1 MELRKTF
8 GFTTTALLA
17 AATVAPAFAKT
28 NEVNSTGATLFRGF
42 YEAPAQGSD
51 FIDAD
56 GDGNTTDL
64 GVPTVD
70 LLFNSAFVTQA
81 RGIGS
86 GNGFQEL
93 INFGGNNG
101 PGADWSTG
109 AYDSNDYAT
118 RNGLAVTPSSA
129 FTGDVVFDVAS
140 VDVPST
146 FFATNTQAA
155 PFWGNSPTTGGN
167 ATFGYGSGNNDSFAN
182 TASPQGA
189 LAAGGRDNGL
199 ADLTA
204 GAVDLNLNQA
214 TPNRQTLFDTTIA
227 WTPIAYFANYGAQ
240 IDSNA
245 DAAGGEGEIKKSELQ
260 HLYLTGR
267 ASNGENLVAV
277 TRDSGSGTRN
287 GAANSIS
294 IDPSWANGDNV
305 GEKSGSGDS
314 QFDRLG
320 PEFNPTNKG
329 GSSRMEGTTQNHRL
343 AVGYSGLADGPSTSR
358 AGDDSV
364 DGDYHLLAIMNDI
377 DTDDNGV
384 TFGSQYVYPTF
395 GNTSGDAAGNNV
407 VFNGDVNTG
416 YRSGGSQTFV
426 TEGDPVAGDIWFNS
440 GTGEAVFDDSPAGP
454 GAGFTLVS
462 AGTGAN
468 DGDANVYMFSAHA
481 ALYMRNIIESL
492 QSATLT
498 PTTDPTGTPGDFLAS
513 SFALVAGT
521 QALPDTDNT
530 GDFIANP
537 SLNNSLIN
545 LYQSTPSELPSE
557 VLSTQYGPDATNGN
571 RYGKYPDRT
580 DVSGGTFGIT
590 EYSDGQN
597 GTNGF
602 VTNDGL
608 TNVSEGASMVVGN
621 AVADRNAIA
630 GDFDGDGDRDI
641 DDIDNMVFAY
651 LNSLE
656 AGASST
662 PDAFSNT
669 LVSRDGALAAADAN
683 GILEVLGDFN
693 GDGSFDIDDVLY
705 GTDGLFAWGRA
716 GDTVDRYQNFVDVDN
731 ATPGGNLFN
740 VTLAN
745 GTYDAGNSA
754 GDLDGVLNAAPGFAP
769 EFGDGVVN
777 AADIDALFSLYVGID
792 QDGDGVVFGIAP
804 EFDQLEVAE
813 MILSNLSGDLTGDL
827 IVGEDDAA
835 FLVNTILETNFG
847 DANLDGSVD
856 LLDFDALA
864 GAFGGAGG
872 WATGDFNGDGA
883 IDLLDFDGLAA
894 NFGSTAPPAT
904 VPEPASLALL
914 GLAGLATLRR
924 RRA

>member
-1 MELRKTF
+1 MELRKAF
-8 GFTTTALLA
+8 CFSTTSLLVA
-17 AATVAPAFAKT
+17 ASAAPAFAKT
-28 NEVNSTGATLFRGF
+28 NEVNTTGATLFRGF
-42 YEAPAQGSD
+42 YESASQGSD

-56 GDGNTTDL
+56 GNGVTTDL
-64 GVPTVD
+64 SVPTFD
-70 LLFNSAFVTQA
+70 SLFGNVYNTQA

-101 PGADWSTG
+101 PGAAWSSG
-109 AYDSNDYAT
+109 NYNSNDYAT

-129 FTGDVVFDVAS
+129 FTGDVIFDVAS

-146 FFATNTQAA
+146 FFATNTSAG

-167 ATFGYGSGNNDSFAN
+167 ATAGYGSGDNDSFAN
-182 TASPQGA
+182 TVSPNGA

-214 TPNRQTLFDTTIA
+214 TPDRQTLFDTTIA

-240 IDSNA
+240 IDSNGA
-245 DAAGGEGEIKKSELQ
+245 AAGGEGEIKKSELQ

-305 GEKSGSGDS
+305 GQKSGSGDS
-314 QFDRLG
+314 NFDRLG

-329 GSSRMEGTTQNHRL
+329 GSSRMEGATQNHRL

-358 AGDDSV
+358 AGDDSI

-384 TFGSQYVYPTF
+384 TFGTQYVYPTF
-395 GNTSGDAAGNNV
+395 STASGDAAGNNV
-407 VFNGDVNTG
+407 VFNADVNTG

-426 TEGDPVAGDIWFNS
+426 TEGDPIAGDIYYNS
-440 GTGEAVFDDSPAGP
+440 ATGDARFDNP
-454 GAGFTLVS
+454 GAGYVLVS

-468 DGDANVYMFSAHA
+468 DGNSDIYMFSAHA

-513 SFALVAGT
+513 SFALNAGT
-521 QALPDTDNT
+521 QFLPDTDNT
-530 GDFIANP
+530 GDFEANP
-537 SLNNSLIN
+537 NLNAALIA
-545 LYQSTPSELPSE
+545 LYQSTPSELPSD

-580 DVSGGTFGIT
+580 NLSGGAFSIT
-590 EYSDGQN
+590 EYSDGRD
-597 GTNGF
+597 GSGDL
-602 VTNDGL
+602 VTNAGAA
-608 TNVSEGASMVVGN
+608 VAEGGSMVAGN
-621 AVADRNAIA
+621 AIADRNAIA

-641 DDIDNMVFAY
+641 DDINDMVTAY
-651 LNSLE
+651 QNSLK
-656 AGASST
+656 AGAVST
-662 PDAFSNT
+662 TDAFGNT
-669 LVSRDGALAAADAN
+669 LVSRDVTLADSDAN
-683 GILEVLGDFN
+683 AILEVIGDFDGN
-693 GDGSFDIDDVLY
+693 GSFDIADVLY
-705 GTDGLFAWGRA
+705 GADGLFAWGRA
-716 GDTVDRYQNFVDVDN
+716 GDKVNRYQNFVDVDTA
-731 ATPGGNLFN
+731 ATGGNLFN
-740 VTLAN
+740 VAVAN
-745 GTYDAGNSA
+745 GAYDAGDSA
-754 GDLDGVLNAAPGFAP
+754 GDLDGVLTAAPGFAP
-769 EFGDGVVN
+769 VLGDGTVN
-777 AADIDALFSLYVGID
+777 AADIDALYGLYVGID
-792 QDGDGVVFGIAP
+792 QDADGVVFGIAP
-804 EFDQLEVAE
+804 EFDQLEAAE
-813 MILSNLSGDLTGDL
+813 TIQSSLSGDLTGDL
-827 IVGEDDAA
+827 VIGQDDVA

-847 DANLDGSVD
+847 DGNLDGEVNLLDFDILAQNFGGPGGWATADWNGDGNVD
-856 LLDFDALA
+856 LLDFDTLA
-864 GAFGGAGG
+864 Q
-872 WATGDFNGDGA
+872 
-883 IDLLDFDGLAA
+883 
-894 NFGSTAPPAT
+894 NFGASAPAN

-914 GLAGLATLRR
+914 GLGALAALRR